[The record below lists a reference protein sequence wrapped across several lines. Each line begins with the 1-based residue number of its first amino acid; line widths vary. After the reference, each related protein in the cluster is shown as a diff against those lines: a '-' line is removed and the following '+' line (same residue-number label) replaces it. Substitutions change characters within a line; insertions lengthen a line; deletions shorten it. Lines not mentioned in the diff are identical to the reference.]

1 MQRICLARICRKFSK
16 IPTFH
21 HGSMLTKGQESFDVA
36 RQVILIFKVSY
47 LAKENNHFS
56 RKRDLVLMLWN
67 PPVTFENAW
76 GVWCNWLLK
85 RLPQRLLKIFYEQLI
100 VQRIHLVLH
109 TVLTLYFVFFFPFF
123 LGLSWRK
130 FPKIPRRKRF
140 SSLNDRIFK
149 LFHLSKAEIKRAK
162 EMEKKLQPK
171 SEHFHR

>member
-21 HGSMLTKGQESFDVA
+21 HGSMLTEGQESFGVA
-36 RQVILIFKVSY
+36 HQVILIFKVSN

-85 RLPQRLLKIFYEQLI
+85 RLPQRLLKIFYQQLI

-109 TVLTLYFVFFFPFF
+109 TVLTLYFVFFFLFF
-123 LGLSWRK
+123 
-130 FPKIPRRKRF
+130 FRF
-140 SSLNDRIFK
+140 EL
-149 LFHLSKAEIKRAK
+149 AEISKNSTPQTLLLVEWQNFQTISFK
-162 EMEKKLQPK
+162 
-171 SEHFHR
+171 